1 MTRCHFESCLAGG
14 SLSSSS
20 VVRSARLAL
29 ILALFAFAFYL
40 HFDDVTGQVVGGDE
54 VHSLRVAA
62 EKSLARILTF
72 HQKDDHSTL
81 LTVYAK
87 SLMQTVGLTEFRFR
101 IPIMLCDL
109 VLLAAPLL
117 FVRRIGWTTALI
129 AMALTATSPLV
140 VYYSIVARPYT
151 PAALFVLLSVHSWDR
166 WLETRS
172 NRALSRFVI
181 TSSLAIILHLY
192 CLFPVALLMGLTLV
206 RVLRAQLPRR
216 EFWKAGLWISL
227 IVIAFMGPGLPLLL
241 EHRLNK
247 VGAGAPVFRTLQVSY
262 MVLCGHLPWLALV
275 FPFLLAAGLRGLQRR
290 DSSFGLLI
298 VALLIFQ
305 LVVLFATR
313 PLGTVS
319 VWARYYYLVWPLALI
334 LAAAGVEWIGAILCG
349 WFRRVGSPGNSGK
362 GPVLVALTLGVGIA
376 VAVDRLSPML
386 LFRLGPTSFR
396 TGKQMTQRSPRRIEC
411 PESEVFRRV
420 RESRDQYPTVVIYP
434 ALPET
439 EWKILLAEGL
449 HGMHVKFASTRVV
462 RWQSRGI
469 HLINELG
476 ILDKTSLLRSGAGY
490 LIVTRCDNDQ
500 DLREQLTGTYGP
512 VVCSDQKRDLYDLAH
527 GLP

>member
-1 MTRCHFESCLAGG
+1 
-14 SLSSSS
+14 
-20 VVRSARLAL
+20 VVRPARLAL

-62 EKSLARILTF
+62 EKSLTRILTF

-109 VLLAAPLL
+109 MLLAAPFL
-117 FVRRIGWTTALI
+117 FVRKIGWTTALI

-172 NRALSRFVI
+172 HRALSGFII

-206 RVLRAQLPRR
+206 RVLRAQLPQR
-216 EFWKAGLWISL
+216 EFWKASLWISL

-247 VGAGAPVFRTLQVSY
+247 VAAGAPLFGTLRASY
-262 MVLCGHLPWLALV
+262 LELCGHLPWLALG

-290 DSSFGLLI
+290 DPYFTFLLAA
-298 VALLIFQ
+298 VLIFQ
-305 LVVLFATR
+305 LVVLLATR

-319 VWARYYYLVWPLALI
+319 VWTRYYYLVWPLALI
-334 LAAAGVEWIGAILCG
+334 LAAAGAEWIAGILCG
-349 WFRRVGSPGNSGK
+349 WFRNVLRVEHFTKGST
-362 GPVLVALTLGVGIA
+362 LVALTFGIGIA
-376 VAVDRLSPML
+376 VAVAWFSPML
-386 LFRLGPTSFR
+386 LFQVRPTSFR
-396 TGKQMTQRSPRRIEC
+396 TCKQITHKTPEYAESPI
-411 PESEVFRRV
+411 STIFQTV
-420 RESRDQYPTVVIYP
+420 RQCRHRHPTVLFYP
-434 ALPET
+434 AQPAT
-439 EWKILLAEGL
+439 QWKPLLTEGL
-449 HGMHVKFASTRVV
+449 HGMYVKFASTRVV
-462 RWQSRGI
+462 RWRSRGI

-476 ILDKTSLLRSGAGY
+476 ILDNQSLLRSGARY

-500 DLREQLTGTYGP
+500 DLREQLTGHYGP

-527 GLP
+527 RLP